1 MDSPATGHDKSL
13 YHERIQVEIM
23 NLDDPN
29 LHQSGFNM
37 THGGSLTHFLTSTVS
52 LGIDLSQC
60 MARP

>member
-29 LHQSGFNM
+29 LHQRVVSIRPM
-37 THGGSLTHFLTSTVS
+37 GG
-52 LGIDLSQC
+52 LSHISRQVPY
-60 MARP
+60 R